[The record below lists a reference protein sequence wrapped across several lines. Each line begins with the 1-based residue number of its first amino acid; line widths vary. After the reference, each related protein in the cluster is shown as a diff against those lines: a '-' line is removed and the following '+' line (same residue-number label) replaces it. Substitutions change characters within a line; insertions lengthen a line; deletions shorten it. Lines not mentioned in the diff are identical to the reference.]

1 MASEATV
8 FVVDDDPAIADSL
21 GVLLRSVGL
30 KVKTYASAE
39 EFLQDYKPSQ
49 PGCLLLDVR
58 LPGISGLELQE
69 RLATRNVHIPIIM
82 ITSYGDVPM
91 SVRALKAG
99 AVQFL
104 QKPFR
109 DQELLDYISEAIR
122 LDARARHERA
132 QRDAIEARLALLTL
146 REHEVLT
153 LVVDGKLNKQIAN
166 ELRISLRTV
175 ETHRA
180 RMMEKL
186 HASTAVDLV
195 RMTMI
200 VVADRENRN
209 APT

>member
-1 MASEATV
+1 MACEATV
-8 FVVDDDPAIADSL
+8 FVVDDDPAISESL
-21 GVLLRSVGL
+21 RVLLRSVGL
-30 KVKTYASAE
+30 NVETYSNAE
-39 EFLQDYKPSQ
+39 EFLQDYNPSQ

-91 SVRALKAG
+91 SVQALKAG
-99 AVQFL
+99 AFQFL

-122 LDARARHERA
+122 LDARARHARA
-132 QRDAIEARLALLTL
+132 QRVAIKARLALLTP

-186 HASTAVDLV
+186 HANTAVDLV

-200 VVADRENRN
+200 AATDCEDRN